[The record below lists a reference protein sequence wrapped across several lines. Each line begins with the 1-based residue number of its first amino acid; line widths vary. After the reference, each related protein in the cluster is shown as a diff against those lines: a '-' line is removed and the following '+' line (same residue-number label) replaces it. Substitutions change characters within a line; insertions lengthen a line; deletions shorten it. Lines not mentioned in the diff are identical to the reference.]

1 MTLLDICKLKTATY
15 LQERMITE
23 PVSTVSITNE
33 ALEQWTEYIQLPVQY
48 RHAFLESYSKSEQEF
63 NSLTHPLAP
72 DIVLE
77 DQQKWIDDLQQ
88 LMSDFNANES
98 ILYAVKGHIP
108 TEHPKWNPDC
118 MQSYQGIPFQ
128 KRRQKPFYFCS
139 GLY

>member
-23 PVSTVSITNE
+23 PVSTASITNE

-72 DIVLE
+72 DIVL
-77 DQQKWIDDLQQ
+77 
-88 LMSDFNANES
+88 
-98 ILYAVKGHIP
+98 
-108 TEHPKWNPDC
+108 
-118 MQSYQGIPFQ
+118 
-128 KRRQKPFYFCS
+128 
-139 GLY
+139 